1 MCLMTDC
8 CELSLKRGFK
18 LITLNI
24 FFANDNIGLNFFE
37 KIFVFGKINRLWLT
51 KTSIVNHRG
60 EAWLMMLQP
69 GTLRYLQFIQNC
81 GLVNTRSPFCFW
93 SLFCLSQT
101 VLL

>member
-1 MCLMTDC
+1 MTDC

-18 LITLNI
+18 RITLNI
-24 FFANDNIGLNFFE
+24 FSVNDNIGLNFFE
-37 KIFVFGKINRLWLT
+37 KIFDFGKINRPT

-81 GLVNTRSPFCFW
+81 GW
-93 SLFCLSQT
+93 
-101 VLL
+101 